1 MQKDPINTAPIE
13 NFIKQVKAA
22 DNSRSNDIKM
32 DIDSAKNLAFTLGIV
47 MSRLNCNLE
56 EFVTK
61 DDGPM
66 GEGRGS
72 IEIQMDGGKGR

>member
-32 DIDSAKNLAFTLGIV
+32 DIDSAKNLAFTLNSGTSLGQ
-47 MSRLNCNLE
+47 SRTRKYTPRQAFFATCIRKP
-56 EFVTK
+56 FF
-61 DDGPM
+61 
-66 GEGRGS
+66 
-72 IEIQMDGGKGR
+72 

>member
-22 DNSRSNDIKM
+22 DNSRSNDVKM

-61 DDGPM
+61 DNEPA
-66 GEGRGS
+66 GEGY
-72 IEIQMDGGKGR
+72 IEVQMDGGKGW

>member
-32 DIDSAKNLAFTLGIV
+32 DIDSAKNLAFTL
-47 MSRLNCNLE
+47 
-56 EFVTK
+56 
-61 DDGPM
+61 
-66 GEGRGS
+66 
-72 IEIQMDGGKGR
+72 